1 MVSLGKFLDLSESA
15 PVSRFG
21 IFFWVQRWYY
31 KLGDFMKKVKKK
43 DVSVLNQPPIDTTP
57 KKPKT
62 PKKWLDWIEWVLA
75 LAVTVFLLFCL
86 YRLSMFELQIVL
98 SIAGVL
104 LAFVLILLILLIKRK
119 SGGWKATLYR
129 IVLLLYIAGAGFGAY
144 TLNNTYV
151 TLNDITSARQSVI
164 QIDLLTKADS
174 SLDSVEDFAKKKIGY
189 SNHADSFASSAA
201 MADINTQTATVEYV
215 DMNDYQQLYEK
226 LQAGEI
232 DGLLIPH
239 NRISLLREEYKS
251 IEKDTKTIETFKAE
265 REITPVTSNI
275 DISKEPFV
283 VYVAGIDEG
292 DDPSIDARSDVNIL
306 VMVDPQNN
314 QMTTV
319 SIPRDS
325 YVPNPA
331 LENGSDKLTH
341 LGNDGA
347 LNSMEGIEEAFG
359 IDIDYYAKVNFQ
371 SLIHIVDA
379 LGGVDVD
386 VKIDFNEQDENR
398 SFKKSDKIYLKKGMQ
413 TLNGKEALAY
423 ARHRK
428 TEGYGTTGRENAQQ
442 QIIQAIMKKLTTAEG
457 ISHINDL
464 MNVAS
469 KYVAT
474 NMPLSAI
481 QSFVSKQLRDVKP
494 WSVDSIT
501 LKGGTDATLT
511 TVSMPSLPL
520 SCYLL
525 SPGDIV
531 KVYNA
536 YQRMYDSSPMKN
548 FAFNLSTNP
557 QCTIKYPKDQSVSE
571 FMITSAAAD
580 RLNPYSVYYGIDR
593 VDSSN
598 AGASEQRAQTN
609 NIEIVVPQAP
619 VYDYYVPSQPDYVPD
634 TGGENTGSSEPVTP
648 PATDPGTGDG
658 DGTTTTPPS
667 TDPGTG
673 DGGGTTTPPSTD
685 PGTGDNG
692 GSTTP
697 SEPVTPPADT
707 GTAE

>member
-1 MVSLGKFLDLSESA
+1 
-15 PVSRFG
+15 
-21 IFFWVQRWYY
+21 
-31 KLGDFMKKVKKK
+31 MKKVNKKDIPVQEPEIKTNKKK
-43 DVSVLNQPPIDTTP
+43 RKGAS
-57 KKPKT
+57 
-62 PKKWLDWIEWVLA
+62 KWIDWIEWIFAAVLSGA
-75 LAVTVFLLFCL
+75 LIFYLYKLNVLDWHLLLCIASIL
-86 YRLSMFELQIVL
+86 IVL
-98 SIAGVL
+98 D
-104 LAFVLILLILLIKRK
+104 LILLVLLIKRK
-119 SGGWKATLYR
+119 KGGWLAALYR
-129 IVLLLYIAGAGFGAY
+129 IFLLIYIVCSGYGVY
-144 TLNNTYV
+144 TLNNTYS
-151 TLNDITSARQSVI
+151 TLFAITSNTPSIVRM
-164 QIDLLTKADS
+164 DLLTKADS
-174 SLDSVEDFAKKKIGY
+174 SIKDVEGFANKKIGY
-189 SNHADSFASSAA
+189 SNHADSYASSAA
-201 MADINTQTATVEYV
+201 MSEINTQTATVEYV

-226 LQAGEI
+226 LQSGEI

-239 NRISLLREEYKS
+239 NRISLLKEEYKS
-251 IEKDTKTIETFKAE
+251 IDQDTKVVETFEAK

-283 VYVAGIDEG
+283 VYLAGIDEG

-314 QMTTV
+314 QMTTI

-428 TEGYGTTGRENAQQ
+428 TDGYGTTGRENAQQ

-464 MNVAS
+464 MSVAS
-469 KYVAT
+469 QYVST
-474 NMPLSAI
+474 NMPLSSI

-525 SPGDIV
+525 GPSDIT

-536 YQRMYDSSPMKN
+536 YQRMFDDSSMKE

-557 QCTIKYPKDQSVSE
+557 QCTITYPKNQTVSE
-571 FMITSAAAD
+571 FMITSAYAE
-580 RLNPYSVYYGIDR
+580 RLSPYSVYYGIDR

-598 AGASEQRAQTN
+598 AGASEQRAESN
-609 NIEIVVPQAP
+609 NIEIVVPQ
-619 VYDYYVPSQPDYVPD
+619 VPTYSYVPD
-634 TGGENTGSSEPVTP
+634 VPVESPTAPVEPSVPTDTPIEPSEPTTP
-648 PATDPGTGDG
+648 VEPSEP
-658 DGTTTTPPS
+658 TTPTEPSEPTTPPT
-667 TDPGTG
+667 TDIPS
-673 DGGGTTTPPSTD
+673 DSTTT
-685 PGTGDNG
+685 
-692 GSTTP
+692 
-697 SEPVTPPADT
+697 E
-707 GTAE
+707 

>member
-129 IVLLLYIAGAGFGAY
+129 IVLLLYIAGAGLGAY

-398 SFKKSDKIYLKKGMQ
+398 SFKKSDKIYL
-413 TLNGKEALAY
+413 
-423 ARHRK
+423 
-428 TEGYGTTGRENAQQ
+428 
-442 QIIQAIMKKLTTAEG
+442 
-457 ISHINDL
+457 
-464 MNVAS
+464 
-469 KYVAT
+469 
-474 NMPLSAI
+474 
-481 QSFVSKQLRDVKP
+481 
-494 WSVDSIT
+494 
-501 LKGGTDATLT
+501 
-511 TVSMPSLPL
+511 
-520 SCYLL
+520 
-525 SPGDIV
+525 
-531 KVYNA
+531 
-536 YQRMYDSSPMKN
+536 
-548 FAFNLSTNP
+548 
-557 QCTIKYPKDQSVSE
+557 
-571 FMITSAAAD
+571 
-580 RLNPYSVYYGIDR
+580 
-593 VDSSN
+593 
-598 AGASEQRAQTN
+598 
-609 NIEIVVPQAP
+609 
-619 VYDYYVPSQPDYVPD
+619 
-634 TGGENTGSSEPVTP
+634 
-648 PATDPGTGDG
+648 
-658 DGTTTTPPS
+658 
-667 TDPGTG
+667 
-673 DGGGTTTPPSTD
+673 
-685 PGTGDNG
+685 
-692 GSTTP
+692 
-697 SEPVTPPADT
+697 
-707 GTAE
+707 